1 MASYEFAVMDDPLI
15 DLDDD
20 AQVQAHFERETNLD
34 VSQMGTKVNEVIK
47 ISFVT
52 DFGAKRGE
60 RYFIIHKGKL
70 LGVEE

>member
-1 MASYEFAVMDDPLI
+1 MASYEFAVMDDPSV
-15 DLDDD
+15 DLDND

-34 VSQMGTKVNEVIK
+34 VSQMSIK
-47 ISFVT
+47 AGEMIRIRFVT

-60 RYFIIHKGKL
+60 RYFIVHKGKL

>member
-1 MASYEFAVMDDPLI
+1 MASYEFTLMDDPMI
-15 DLDDD
+15 DLDND
-20 AQVQAHFERETNLD
+20 AQVQTHFERETNLD
-34 VSQMGTKVNEVIK
+34 VSQMGTKVNEMIK

-60 RYFIIHKGKL
+60 RYFIVHKGKL

>member
-1 MASYEFAVMDDPLI
+1 MASYEFTVMDDPMV
-15 DLDDD
+15 DLDND
-20 AQVQAHFERETNLD
+20 AQVQAHFERETNLE
-34 VSQMGTKVNEVIK
+34 VSQLNIEPNEMIK

-60 RYFIIHKGKL
+60 RYFIVHKGKL